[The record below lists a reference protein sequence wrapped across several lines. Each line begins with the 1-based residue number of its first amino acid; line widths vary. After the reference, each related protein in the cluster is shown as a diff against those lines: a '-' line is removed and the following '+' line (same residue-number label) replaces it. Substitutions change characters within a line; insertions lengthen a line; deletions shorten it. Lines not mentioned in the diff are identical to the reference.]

1 MGSWRLVR
9 LGACWVALSSVA
21 LGGPSAARAQLI
33 SVRSA
38 PVADG
43 GQFAFLPSANLGLGG
58 LSIALAD
65 SALDP
70 FTNPAKGARLRGTR
84 LFGAPTFF
92 DVSRKAGGGFT
103 LPIGTSMSTGAWFT
117 QVAFAIQELDRV
129 GNDNDVIL
137 TPGLSS
143 ATDLSVPVDDGKLSR
158 QNRYAHALLGRRLTA
173 RTSVA
178 ASA

>member
-1 MGSWRLVR
+1 MTSRTLGAPSHAGSWRQARTSTWQTVLLAGIHAGTAAAFAVT
-9 LGACWVALSSVA
+9 SVIDA
-21 LGGPSAARAQLI
+21 TAVSAQVIA
-33 SVRSA
+33 VKNA
-38 PVADG
+38 PIADG

-103 LPIGTSMSTGAWFT
+103 LPIGTSVSKGAWFT
-117 QVAFAIQELDRV
+117 QVAVAIQE
-129 GNDNDVIL
+129 
-137 TPGLSS
+137 
-143 ATDLSVPVDDGKLSR
+143 
-158 QNRYAHALLGRRLTA
+158 
-173 RTSVA
+173 
-178 ASA
+178 